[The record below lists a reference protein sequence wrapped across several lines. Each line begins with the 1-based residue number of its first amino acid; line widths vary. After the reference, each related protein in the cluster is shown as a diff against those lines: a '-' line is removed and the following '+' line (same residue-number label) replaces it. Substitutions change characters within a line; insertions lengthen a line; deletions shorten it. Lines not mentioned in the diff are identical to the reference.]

1 MTQRDS
7 ISELIHIYLNG
18 ITSISQDAGWRGD
31 SLMSKVIEFGGDIPR
46 GSGND
51 LSNMSM
57 ISAIKLLREEHHDLK
72 KIRAVIAELMC
83 DYKHREGMISLL
95 ARHYYV
101 GICEI
106 TGKAYTDSDR
116 MREIQQGPTESPEDP
131 DESVIIWSRAESRF
145 RSRIKTC
152 YKKLSDEMAKY
163 DRYME
168 LDTVTQLQ

>member
-1 MTQRDS
+1 MAERES
-7 ISELIHIYLNG
+7 ISHLIHIYLNG

-57 ISAIKLLREEHHDLK
+57 ISAIQLLREEHSDLK
-72 KIRAVIAELMC
+72 KIRTVITELMR
-83 DYKHREGMISLL
+83 DYNHSERMLSLL

-101 GICEI
+101 GICER

-116 MREIQQGPTESPEDP
+116 MIDIQQEPIEPPSDP
-131 DESVIIWSRAESRF
+131 DELIAIWSRAEARF
-145 RSRIKTC
+145 RSRIKTG
-152 YKKLSDEMAKY
+152 YKKLGEEIDKY
-163 DRYME
+163 ERY
-168 LDTVTQLQ
+168 TRT